1 MSEIAEYEYLWDG
14 SQPGWCLVQ
23 LKLAPSDQPAYS
35 IYNQPDSTALI
46 IEDDSIFDGVIQRM
60 LAEGCRVL
68 SPREAFG

>member
-23 LKLAPSDQPAYS
+23 LDLASSDQPAYS
-35 IYNQPDSTALI
+35 IYNQRDSTALI
-46 IEDDSIFDGVIQRM
+46 IEDDSLFGSVIERM
-60 LAEGCRVL
+60 LAEGCSVV